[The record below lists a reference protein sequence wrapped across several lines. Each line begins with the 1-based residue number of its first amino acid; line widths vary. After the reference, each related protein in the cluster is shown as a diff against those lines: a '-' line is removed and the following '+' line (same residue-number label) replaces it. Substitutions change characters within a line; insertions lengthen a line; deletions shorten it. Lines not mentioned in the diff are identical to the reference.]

1 MLSSYI
7 EVSKTLQQTKPSTTI
22 NHLRS
27 LGLKVFSHCNRDRWW
42 SAFKPLQSQS
52 PQQLPTKHILAKSKK
67 TTKKSY
73 HSFTLLLNLLIH
85 GQTNIQSSIRRVWG
99 ANMFVLPLL
108 RHSRLSTHLRAEQS
122 CKRTW
127 LLFFW
132 PCCGL
137 TGTKGWS
144 HRVSWTEYIRD
155 PNR

>member
-52 PQQLPTKHILAKSKK
+52 PHPGKVQKNYKEVLP
-67 TTKKSY
+67 
-73 HSFTLLLNLLIH
+73 LLYSALESPDPW
-85 GQTNIQSSIRRVWG
+85 TNWYIQSSSIRRVWG